1 MCVIIGQKYPISVA
15 LSQHSSAISSLIVA
29 DWPLH
34 YIIQNFKR
42 FFSPSLKFQRRSVR
56 HLPLGRTQL
65 TIGRCV
71 CRCVKSRR
79 LPVDRRRSTM
89 TSTTGQL
96 LAISTPPPHNNICLD
111 ELRSCRAGSLSPL
124 PPTTHN
130 GRSHSRASINA

>member
-1 MCVIIGQKYPISVA
+1 MRDHRTEIPHFCCVIAAFQCYKLFDRGRLAVA
-15 LSQHSSAISSLIVA
+15 LHYTEFEAIFVSFAEISTT
-29 DWPLH
+29 
-34 YIIQNFKR
+34 
-42 FFSPSLKFQRRSVR
+42 QRASF
-56 HLPLGRTQL
+56 PLGRTQV